1 MNKDKNFHFYFDAF
15 PYMERN
21 TDRKPDSLYL
31 NIFMEILQ
39 RMTWSIIKI
48 TNAGYSSYCG
58 VVAVEKTVVR
68 GMGTNKKIEAGKC
81 EVLLSANH
89 YQITPDF

>member
-1 MNKDKNFHFYFDAF
+1 MISISIFLGKNI

-31 NIFMEILQ
+31 DIFTEILK

-48 TNAGYSSYCG
+48 TNAGYSSYGG
-58 VVAVEKTVVR
+58 VVAVKRLFGEITEKNR
-68 GMGTNKKIEAGKC
+68 GREM
-81 EVLLSANH
+81 
-89 YQITPDF
+89 

>member
-31 NIFMEILQ
+31 NIFTEILK

-48 TNAGYSSYCG
+48 TNAGYSSYGG
-58 VVAVEKTVVR
+58 VVAVKRLFGEITE
-68 GMGTNKKIEAGKC
+68 KIEAGKC
-81 EVLLSANH
+81 EVLLSSNH
-89 YQITPDF
+89 YQITPHF